1 MYKNKGDKID
11 KNDTLIFITIFNFY
25 ILSIVF
31 IPLITLIFS
40 RVTKLNDFLAR
51 LSLFVQNKKNIGG
64 NNGRK

>member
-64 NNGRK
+64 KNGRK